1 MILNFG
7 GDMPTI
13 SVFYGIIV
21 RMFFDEHA
29 PPHFHVEY
37 GEYKAV
43 FDIRTLELT
52 DGDFPRRAQGLV
64 LDWSRLHQREL
75 LENWELCRQH
85 LEPRK
90 IDPLR

>member
-1 MILNFG
+1 
-7 GDMPTI
+7 MPTI

-29 PPHFHVEY
+29 PPHFHAEY

-52 DGDFPRRAQGLV
+52 DGDFPRRAQSLV
-64 LDWSRLHQREL
+64 LDWSKLHQREL

-85 LEPRK
+85 LEPQK
-90 IDPLR
+90 IEPLR